1 MIPKN
6 SVIKFEAKSK
16 RLLFFSIGICHGSEI
31 STEDGNIV
39 FVAVKVDSEKSDY
52 SRCNLDVWRQG
63 IC

>member
-1 MIPKN
+1 MNPKS

-39 FVAVKVDSEKSDY
+39 FVAVKVDSDKSDY
-52 SRCNLDVWRQG
+52 S
-63 IC
+63 